1 MKLFTHLYDAC
12 IRWAK
17 HPHADKYLAGLSFSE
32 SVIFPIPPDVMLAPM
47 ALAKP
52 DKAWWYAFICTLA
65 SVIGGMAGYLLGYLA
80 FDSFI
85 APLIESLGYQN
96 KLVTAINWFEA
107 YGVWV
112 VFIAGFSPIPYKVFT
127 ISAGMLGMLFVPFV
141 IASFI
146 GRGCRFFLV
155 AGLMYWG
162 GARMEA
168 KLRHYVEVLGWA
180 VIILAVITY
189 LLVS

>member
-1 MKLFTHLYDAC
+1 MKLFTHLYDAE
-12 IRWAK
+12 
-17 HPHADKYLAGLSFSE
+17 KYLAGLSFSE

-52 DKAWWYAFICTLA
+52 EKAWWYAFICTLA
-65 SVIGGMAGYLLGYLA
+65 SVLGGMAGYLLGFLA
-80 FDSFI
+80 FDSLI
-85 APLIESLGYQN
+85 APIITSMGYEN
-96 KLVTAINWFEA
+96 KLATATTWFEA

-127 ISAGMLGMLFVPFV
+127 ISAGVLGMLFVPFV

-155 AGLMYWG
+155 AALMYWG

-168 KLRHYVEVLGWA
+168 KLRQYVEFLGWT
-180 VIILAVITY
+180 VVILAVIAY
-189 LLVS
+189 LLVR

>member
-65 SVIGGMAGYLLGYLA
+65 SVIGGMAGYFLGYLA

-189 LLVS
+189 LLVR

>member
-65 SVIGGMAGYLLGYLA
+65 SVIGGMTGYLLGYLA

-127 ISAGMLGMLFVPFV
+127 ISAGMLSMLFVPFV

-189 LLVS
+189 LLVR

>member
-107 YGVWV
+107 NGVWV

-162 GARMEA
+162 GARMEV

-189 LLVS
+189 LLVR

>member
-189 LLVS
+189 LLVR

>member
-162 GARMEA
+162 GARMEV

-189 LLVS
+189 LLVR